1 MLFCSRSR
9 GDEQVKKASERQLWA
24 LDSEIKDTHDV
35 RINALACSGLLW
47 LRSPLSCAGA
57 VCSGLSGVLPARR
70 AVVLALRRGGDG
82 GQSCVAGAADTRGEG
97 GCGGDVLADPLA
109 ALHPR
114 RTPPRRGARTHDH
127 DASQWSDRVFWRAQ
141 VGHPL
146 HAAWGQPHGCAPL
159 RPSQTDTI
167 ESSLEDLR
175 LAHSTLNHEWLFGCL
190 EVVEG
195 GESTL
200 SFATRSLD
208 SGGNGPGLMSPVSL
222 GSPTAAMR
230 GMGKTLPKSMAAMTS
245 GPRNLRDR
253 SQRACSTWLVVRR
266 SGGRCGDAAH
276 HAHHR

>member
-1 MLFCSRSR
+1 M
-9 GDEQVKKASERQLWA
+9 
-24 LDSEIKDTHDV
+24 
-35 RINALACSGLLW
+35 
-47 LRSPLSCAGA
+47 
-57 VCSGLSGVLPARR
+57 
-70 AVVLALRRGGDG
+70 
-82 GQSCVAGAADTRGEG
+82 
-97 GCGGDVLADPLA
+97 
-109 ALHPR
+109 
-114 RTPPRRGARTHDH
+114 
-127 DASQWSDRVFWRAQ
+127 
-141 VGHPL
+141 

-159 RPSQTDTI
+159 RPSHTDTI

-190 EVVEG
+190 EVLEG

-245 GPRNLRDR
+245 GLRNLRDR
-253 SQRACSTWLVVRR
+253 SQRACLTWLVVRR
-266 SGGRCGDAAH
+266 SGGRRGDAAH